1 MILLDDVSKVF
12 RRKKQAS
19 VQALQHISLHV
30 PKGMTVGLV
39 GPTGAGKTTLLTLIG
54 GA

>member
-19 VQALQHISLHV
+19 VQALRHISLHV

-39 GPTGAGKTTLLTLIG
+39 GRPERGRQRFLRSLAGR
-54 GA
+54 